1 MLESKPSKTTSKMVG
16 NAGLQRGQ
24 GGNADHRDERDR
36 LSNDVFISYSRK
48 DKAFVEVL
56 SAAFRQRGR
65 DPWVDWDDIYKGEDW
80 WQAIQRGIESA
91 NTFVFVISPDSV
103 ASAVCRDEI
112 EYAAQCHKRFLPI
125 LRREE
130 FDQKQIHALVS
141 KHNWLFFRETDNFDA
156 AFEDLLRAIDTDI
169 DHVHAHTRL
178 LVRASE
184 WQRKNN
190 DRSYLLRGSDLQDA
204 EQWMIR
210 GLTQDPKPTELQT
223 QYIQASQAAKTALV
237 KARQRAKWVVMLST
251 VAVNMAI
258 VTLGF
263 YWFYHYLW
271 ETTIARVKTDLVQAL
286 NAAIAGTNGDDFAA
300 LAQTRLPPGQAEPLN
315 DPLYVKHQEWLYRV
329 HTLVPYA
336 RPYSYIPGQQ
346 SSEVLASEV
355 LVIGDVLRIIQ
366 PQNATVFRQPYTA
379 SQAQNDVYKGFT
391 DLATTTFV
399 SRDRRGAQFAA
410 YAPIH
415 NSAGA
420 VVGAM
425 GLDVDASY
433 VSRLKRSVQNLM
445 LMAYIIAFIW
455 FLGLSVL
462 ILRVTRPL
470 SDEA

>member
-1 MLESKPSKTTSKMVG
+1 MLESKPSKTISKMLTD
-16 NAGLQRGQ
+16 AGLQRDQ
-24 GGNADHRDERDR
+24 ERNIDQRDEFDR
-36 LSNDVFISYSRK
+36 PSNDVFISYSRK

-56 SAAFRQRGR
+56 STALKRRGR

-91 NTFVFVISPDSV
+91 NTFIFVISPDSV
-103 ASAVCRDEI
+103 ASTVCRDEI
-112 EYAAQCHKRFLPI
+112 DYAVQCHKRLLPI
-125 LRREE
+125 LRR
-130 FDQKQIHALVS
+130 DGSDSQQAHPLVS
-141 KHNWLFFRETDNFDA
+141 KLNWLFFRETDNFDA

-190 DRSYLLRGSDLQDA
+190 NRSYLLRGSDLQDA

-210 GLTQDPKPTELQT
+210 GLTQHPKPTELQT
-223 QYIQASQAAKTALV
+223 QYIQASQAAKTALT
-237 KARQRAKWVVMLST
+237 KARQRAKWVVMVST
-251 VAVNMAI
+251 VVVNMAI

-263 YWFYHYLW
+263 YWFYYYLW
-271 ETTIARVKTDLVQAL
+271 ETTVARIKTDMVQAL
-286 NAAIAGTNGDDFAA
+286 NAAIAGTNGDDFTA
-300 LAQTRLPPGQAEPLN
+300 LAQTRLPPGQTEPLN
-315 DPLYVKHQEWLYRV
+315 NRLYINHQEWLYRV

-346 SSEVLASEV
+346 ANEV

-379 SQAQNDVYKGFT
+379 SQSQTTLDQGLT
-391 DLATTTFV
+391 ELATTTFV
-399 SRDRRGAQFAA
+399 SSDRRGAQFAA
-410 YAPIH
+410 YAPIR
-415 NSAGA
+415 NSAGE

-425 GLDVDASY
+425 GLDVEANY
-433 VSRLKRSVQNLM
+433 VLGLKRSVRDLM
-445 LMAYIIAFIW
+445 LMAYIIAFVW

-470 SDEA
+470 NEEI